1 MNEIVDKDR
10 DTTDEFLRYEIEV
23 KKIAI
28 FLWGK
33 HQEYKGWCFAISM
46 PS

>member
-10 DTTDEFLRYEIEV
+10 GTIDEFLKYENNSIEV

-28 FLWGK
+28 FL
-33 HQEYKGWCFAISM
+33 
-46 PS
+46 

>member
-10 DTTDEFLRYEIEV
+10 GTIDEFLRYEKV

>member
-10 DTTDEFLRYEIEV
+10 GTIDEFLRYEIEV

-28 FLWGK
+28 FL
-33 HQEYKGWCFAISM
+33 
-46 PS
+46 